1 MNESNAPTSTVPN
14 STVPADDS
22 TRDADDIREDIQHR
36 RQRMDRT
43 LDLLSD
49 KVSPRSILADLLDW
63 WDGDSPSDDGKRD
76 QLMRGGKRA
85 GRKLLSTLRDNPLP
99 AALIGAGVIWA
110 LASSDDDDDD
120 EDFHVS
126 DDPYLDQLDRWDG
139 CTPDRGEQVYPGSYE
154 TQHSVAG
161 GTHSGANPHG
171 EGDGSGKEGLVDK
184 IKDKA
189 QQAGDKVKEFASDA
203 KDGIA
208 AAAGKVKEAAG
219 NARDK
224 VAAAGEKTGE
234 TGSGLATD
242 ARDAVRLAYLRGK
255 RAARTRGRHGVEHME
270 QWRRKTEERY
280 HRAMDET
287 PLALGL
293 GAAALGVLAG
303 VLLPHSRREDEW
315 FGETSE
321 ELADAAREKSHELV
335 DKAKTVGQRVAS
347 KALDA
352 AEQAGMT
359 LDATGSAADS
369 LKDKFKA
376 VGESVKKEAKAA
388 LEDEQLTAADLRDQG
403 QKAVEKSV
411 DAVAEKTEKAVSGGA
426 EGNDQSPR
434 RDQPK
439 V

>member
-1 MNESNAPTSTVPN
+1 MAT
-14 STVPADDS
+14 DDS
-22 TRDADDIREDIQHR
+22 PRDADDIRDDIQHR
-36 RQRMDRT
+36 RERMDRT

-49 KVSPRSILADLLDW
+49 KVSPRSILADLFDW

-85 GRKLLSTLRDNPLP
+85 GRKVLRALRDNPLP

-110 LASSDDDDDD
+110 LASSDDDDEDD
-120 EDFHVS
+120 EAFHVS
-126 DDPYLDQLDRWDG
+126 DDPYQDQLDRWDR

-161 GTHSGANPHG
+161 ATVRGGGTHAGADARG
-171 EGDGSGKEGLVDK
+171 EGDGGGKDGLVDK

-189 QQAGDKVKEFASDA
+189 HQAGDKVREFASDA
-203 KDGIA
+203 KEGIA
-208 AAAGKVKEAAG
+208 AAAGKVKDAIG
-219 NARDK
+219 GARDK

-234 TGSGLATD
+234 TGSGLAAD

-270 QWRRKTEERY
+270 QLRRKTEQRY
-280 HRAMDET
+280 HRAMDEA

-321 ELADAAREKSHELV
+321 EFADAARDKGHALA
-335 DKAKTVGQRVAS
+335 DKAKVVGERVAS

-352 AEQAGMT
+352 AEQAGLT

-369 LKDKFKA
+369 LKEKVKA
-376 VGESVKKEAKAA
+376 VGATVKEEAKAA
-388 LEDEQLTAADLRDQG
+388 LEDEHLTAADLREAG
-403 QKAVEKSV
+403 KKAVEKSV
-411 DAVAEKTEKAVSGGA
+411 DAAAEKTEKALSGDA
-426 EGNDQSPR
+426 EGNG
-434 RDQPK
+434 
-439 V
+439 